1 MIKVATIKKL
11 MAVRG
16 INSSELAR
24 RAGLNRSSV
33 SRILN
38 GKLNPHKD
46 TLKRIADELG
56 VSPLELLKEEH
67 SVFTKP
73 NGVTMKYIAIF
84 DDNFFD
90 DDELTIIAL
99 DKNGVMHKIPLKP
112 LASYTLTLPDGQ
124 SIYLTQGHIDALME
138 YEKQVTIKNA
148 MEQFNKTFDETPFAE
163 NHKVFHDITLFA
175 GCDKCPAHV
184 SCNDAYG
191 STAPNCYHYDKTEE
205 EFKAWLKANGW
216 VNDEKGDKE

>member
-1 MIKVATIKKL
+1 MIKVTTIKKL

-24 RAGLNRSSV
+24 RTGLNRSSI

-38 GKLNPHKD
+38 GKLNPQQD

-56 VSPLELLKEEH
+56 VSPLELLEEEH

-112 LASYTLTLPDGQ
+112 LQRPVLTFPDGQ
-124 SIYLTQGHIDALME
+124 NLYLTQEHIDALLE
-138 YEKQVTIKNA
+138 YEKQVSI
-148 MEQFNKTFDETPFAE
+148 AE
-163 NHKVFHDITLFA
+163 AVKRINEGIQEAVQLSGKQPDIDPIVVGK
-175 GCDKCPAHV
+175 GCAKCPSHV
-184 SCNDAYG
+184 RCFDAFQIHSYKCN
-191 STAPNCYHYDKTEE
+191 HYNKTEE
-205 EFKAWLKANGW
+205 EFKAWLKG
-216 VNDEKGDKE
+216 EKENKE